1 MLLALVASPF
11 LFYRKVVEIR
21 VSLNYL
27 RLMQAAYVCLQY
39 TSDIERD
46 KSWLDMNTCD
56 IDMFILTF
64 DIIYDVQSFSGV
76 TTAISC
82 NENFPIRSECDLETS
97 TVIKVQVAKKI
108 YYFFINIVMFFIP
121 ILLMTICYSMIV
133 AKLYCS
139 SSPGERLGGGT
150 PQVLCY
156 FYFILRLISSIIET
170 HVIVHRN
177 SSVRIYHTRS
187 IYLTG
192 FHLKLIACTF

>member
-1 MLLALVASPF
+1 MKRVLISPF
-11 LFYRKVVEIR
+11 CEVVQVAGMSSNSPEHQFSEKYI
-21 VSLNYL
+21 
-27 RLMQAAYVCLQY
+27 
-39 TSDIERD
+39 
-46 KSWLDMNTCD
+46 
-56 IDMFILTF
+56 

-139 SSPGERLGGGT
+139 SSPGERLGGVT
-150 PQVLCY
+150 PQVLFY
-156 FYFILRLISSIIET
+156 FYFIFTVDYLDNRDTRHSSLEQ
-170 HVIVHRN
+170 
-177 SSVRIYHTRS
+177 
-187 IYLTG
+187 L
-192 FHLKLIACTF
+192 

>member
-1 MLLALVASPF
+1 MFRGFKTRKLPSHWIICMPFSRYFIVSVWVLAALVASPF

-27 RLMQAAYVCLQY
+27 RLMQAVTYVK
-39 TSDIERD
+39 R
-46 KSWLDMNTCD
+46 WLNLDRHVWHGYVY
-56 IDMFILTF
+56 F
-64 DIIYDVQSFSGV
+64 DIWYVIHDVQSFSGV

-139 SSPGERLGGGT
+139 SSPGERLGGVT
-150 PQVLCY
+150 PQVL
-156 FYFILRLISSIIET
+156 FYFILFLWLIILII
-170 HVIVHRN
+170 
-177 SSVRIYHTRS
+177 
-187 IYLTG
+187 
-192 FHLKLIACTF
+192 